1 MLKLQNLA
9 KMKKILNGHVTAG
22 KIKSKIDRSAK
33 IKEKQWLFSLWR
45 QNSPILFCHLE
56 AK

>member
-22 KIKSKIDRSAK
+22 KIKSKIDQKCQS
-33 IKEKQWLFSLWR
+33 
-45 QNSPILFCHLE
+45 
-56 AK
+56 